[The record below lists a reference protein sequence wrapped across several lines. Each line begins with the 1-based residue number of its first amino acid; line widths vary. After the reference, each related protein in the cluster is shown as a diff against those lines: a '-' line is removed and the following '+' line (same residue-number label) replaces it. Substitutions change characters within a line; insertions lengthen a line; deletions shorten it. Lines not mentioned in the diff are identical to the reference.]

1 VEENVA
7 GLIESLITLVSR
19 WGLSVIG
26 ALALL
31 LVGRVACG
39 ALRRGTRRA
48 LERSSVDSSLVPF
61 VSGAV
66 YYLALTAVVL
76 AVLSLFGIQTTS
88 VIAVLGAASLA
99 VGLALQGTLSNFAAG
114 TMLLLFRPFRL
125 GDWVEVAGVAGSVQE
140 IGLFSTVLHTAD
152 NVRITL
158 SNSSVYGDTIKN
170 YSANETRRND
180 LVVGIS
186 YDDDIARALETIQ
199 SVLAADPRVL
209 RDPEPVVAVAEL
221 ADSSVNL
228 VVRPWCAGTDYWGLR
243 FDLTRRLKEALEEA
257 GCSIPYPQ
265 RDVHLRS
272 DSPSS

>member
-1 VEENVA
+1 
-7 GLIESLITLVSR
+7 
-19 WGLSVIG
+19 
-26 ALALL
+26 
-31 LVGRVACG
+31 
-39 ALRRGTRRA
+39 
-48 LERSSVDSSLVPF
+48 
-61 VSGAV
+61 
-66 YYLALTAVVL
+66 
-76 AVLSLFGIQTTS
+76 
-88 VIAVLGAASLA
+88 
-99 VGLALQGTLSNFAAG
+99 
-114 TMLLLFRPFRL
+114 MLLLFRPFRL

>member
-1 VEENVA
+1 
-7 GLIESLITLVSR
+7 
-19 WGLSVIG
+19 
-26 ALALL
+26 
-31 LVGRVACG
+31 
-39 ALRRGTRRA
+39 
-48 LERSSVDSSLVPF
+48 